1 MRQIN
6 RNHLSGYCFLWATIF
21 MLLVPLRAIAAV
33 GAVDRDA
40 WKGYTQEQKGV
51 AIAGF
56 LHCYR
61 SASSQNHAFAQTDV
75 ASVIRIVDETGEA
88 KGTALGSLILQALR
102 KAPNAK
108 PDVHAEHWSGPYGF
122 STGLL
127 WRGLE
132 NPDREAYVQGVFWCA
147 ETAPATT
154 VSLTEKSVGA
164 AVKTLDDW
172 YVVSDDD
179 WKDPRSNARV
189 DVPVAVA
196 MQRAGILSIRPA
208 KKP

>member
-1 MRQIN
+1 MYN
-6 RNHLSGYCFLWATIF
+6 AGESVYGEVDKL
-21 MLLVPLRAIAAV
+21 
-33 GAVDRDA
+33 AVDNGDTPMGR
-40 WKGYTQEQKGV
+40 
-51 AIAGF
+51 
-56 LHCYR
+56 
-61 SASSQNHAFAQTDV
+61 
-75 ASVIRIVDETGEA
+75 
-88 KGTALGSLILQALR
+88 LILDAMR
-102 KAPNAK
+102 KTPAAAP
-108 PDVHAEHWSGPYGF
+108 DRHAEHGSVDDGM
-122 STGLL
+122 L
-127 WRGLE
+127 WRGLIE
-132 NPDREAYVQGVFWCA
+132 PEKEAYVRGAFWCA

-208 KKP
+208 RSRRRSLWQR

>member
-1 MRQIN
+1 MHQIN
-6 RNHLSGYCFLWATIF
+6 RNRWLRRYFLWATIF
-21 MLLVPLRAIAAV
+21 MLLVTLRAFGSV
-33 GAVDRDA
+33 RTVDRDA
-40 WKGYTQEQKGV
+40 WKGYTPEQKEM

-61 SASSQNHAFAQTDV
+61 AASSRNYAFAQTDV
-75 ASVIRIVDETGEA
+75 ASVIRIVNETEEA
-88 KGTALGSLILQALR
+88 EGTMFGSVILEALK

-122 STGLL
+122 STGLW

-147 ETAPATT
+147 GVAAS
-154 VSLTEKSVGA
+154 VSVTIPGHSVPE
-164 AVKTLDDW
+164 AVHKLDDW

-189 DVPVAVA
+189 DVPVVVA
-196 MQRAGILSIRPA
+196 MQRTEIVSIKPA
-208 KKP
+208 KTP